1 VSCSDLSE
9 IEELFQVWNDE
20 RLDYLKI
27 LIDDESN
34 LKAIA
39 ANEKLRNVMRSD
51 ISEDEK
57 ADQIKDVL

>member
-1 VSCSDLSE
+1 M
-9 IEELFQVWNDE
+9 FQVWNDE

-39 ANEKLRNVMRSD
+39 ANEKLRNIMKAD

-57 ADQIKDVL
+57 ADQIVDVL